1 MYEKIVVIF
10 FIANIPI
17 LFFYDFINK
26 KIKLYDYNDG
36 KRKFQKNPVPLIGG
50 LLLIYNI
57 LLFVLLDYQIDFEK
71 PIYEYF
77 SNTREYFAFFVGLTF
92 CFLLGLYD
100 DKFNLGA
107 NKKILI
113 NFFIILLIIL
123 IDENLV
129 IKELS
134 FIFLENPIDLRNLSY
149 FFTILCFLLFIN
161 ALNMFDGMNLQ
172 VGTYCILIFSIF
184 IFKNSYVV
192 LSLIIILSLILFL
205 FYNFSNKAFLGDN
218 GTQILAFLISYIIIK
233 SYKFGNILQPEEI
246 FVFLALPGLD
256 MFRLFLVRIMNGKN
270 PFTPDLN
277 HIHHLLIR
285 KYNKN
290 VAYLLIQTFIIFHI
304 ILYYLIESKI
314 IVLSIVIIFYLIFL
328 LFSKKHLVK

>member
-26 KIKLYDYNDG
+26 RIKLYDYNDG
-36 KRKFQKNPVPLIGG
+36 RRKFQKNPVPLIGG

-57 LLFVLLDYQIDFEK
+57 LLFVLVDYQIDFEK

-77 SNTREYFAFFVGLTF
+77 SNTREYFAFFIGLIF

-134 FIFLENPIDLRNLSY
+134 FTFLENPIDLRNVSY

-172 VGTYCILIFSIF
+172 VGTYCILIFYFF

-192 LSLIIILSLILFL
+192 L
-205 FYNFSNKAFLGDN
+205 
-218 GTQILAFLISYIIIK
+218 
-233 SYKFGNILQPEEI
+233 
-246 FVFLALPGLD
+246 
-256 MFRLFLVRIMNGKN
+256 
-270 PFTPDLN
+270 
-277 HIHHLLIR
+277 
-285 KYNKN
+285 
-290 VAYLLIQTFIIFHI
+290 
-304 ILYYLIESKI
+304 
-314 IVLSIVIIFYLIFL
+314 
-328 LFSKKHLVK
+328 